1 MTLEADFK
9 AVLAQATSSVVDDEA
24 YWAAA
29 QRLLDSDAEQV
40 WALVSPLALDGD
52 ARLRALV
59 PDVLRPFG
67 SLRLR
72 TVALLRQLS
81 ANEGDPRV
89 LAAIGAAFNELG
101 GGDGLDVLESL
112 LRHPE
117 IEVRRSAVPPLMSW
131 MPEVAPRL
139 IALSADDDDEIRNW
153 ATFSL
158 AAAEPFLDT
167 PAVRDALAARLHDPH
182 SETRAEAVLGLAVRG
197 DRRCVPVIA
206 AELERGPGW
215 DHYVEACE
223 FLPDARFVTGLERV
237 VAAGTLRHDA
247 RDALAR
253 CRALTR

>member
-9 AVLAQATSSVVDDEA
+9 ALLVEATSSVDDDEA

-29 QRLLDSDAEQV
+29 RRLLDSDAEQV

-59 PDVLRPFG
+59 PDVLRP
-67 SLRLR
+67 LVALR
-72 TVALLRQLS
+72 TRTVPLLRQLS
-81 ANEGDPRV
+81 AGETEARV

-117 IEVRRSAVPPLMSW
+117 LEVRRSAVPPLTWW

-139 IALSADDDDEIRNW
+139 ITLSADDDDEIRNW
-153 ATFSL
+153 ATFNL
-158 AAAEPFLDT
+158 AAHEPFFDT
-167 PAVRDALAARLHDPH
+167 PEVREALAARLHDPH
-182 SETRAEAVLGLAVRG
+182 PETRAEAVLGLAARK

-206 AELERGPGW
+206 AELERGPEW

-223 FLPDARFVTGLERV
+223 FLPDAQFVDGLERV
-237 VAAGTLRHDA
+237 LGGGRLRYDP
-247 RDALAR
+247 REALAR
-253 CRALTR
+253 CRALAS